1 MSVTKITAKCS
12 FNRHG
17 VRICYPPQNGP
28 SGGGITAVAPVGY
41 LLRVKTVGTGDVV
54 LTAEAAA
61 VTDDGTSIS
70 IGRDVAGSAASI
82 YAQNGSLLSYG
93 AFTDVNFTLSVSNPS
108 FQSSSIVGSSNA
120 SSLLS
125 LDSKK
130 VTIYGQTTG
139 EGGKLTLEYDKA
151 TLETTTPAH
160 PAFIKLDTGEAYL
173 QSISVPNGAATAIGV
188 NSSGKIVPVT
198 SGGGTVTSVSGTAN
212 RISSTGG
219 ATPVI
224 DIDAAY
230 VGQTSIT
237 TIGTITTGTVPA
249 SHVSAGT
256 FGTGAYVMDT
266 SLTNPI
272 LIGGTGTTSTLT
284 FRPTSG
290 NSTTGADFIWQTG
303 NNGATERMRM
313 LNAGNLIIG
322 GTTLV
327 NTNELL
333 SVQGST
339 NGNVNYAIRNATA
352 GTAAR
357 ASAAIMSG
365 GLGLYINALSTSYT
379 TSGINVTGKATILTD
394 MLGLNIGT
402 TSAQSLQFWTN
413 NTQKA
418 FIPSTGGLIVGTA
431 ALATNATGG
440 FLYIPT
446 CAGTPTGVPTAQT
459 GTVPMV
465 WDSTNKKF
473 YIYDGSWLGGTAP
486 GVFS

>member
-54 LTAEAAA
+54 LTAEASHISESTYSLSAFIDGAGSTVEFAA
-61 VTDDGTSIS
+61 SDSTTGDFSDFQLLPTQAYLSNFDGT
-70 IGRDVAGSAASI
+70 
-82 YAQNGSLLSYG
+82 
-93 AFTDVNFTLSVSNPS
+93 
-108 FQSSSIVGSSNA
+108 NA
-120 SSLLS
+120 SFFKLL
-125 LDSKK
+125 
-130 VTIYGQTTG
+130 G
-139 EGGKLTLEYDKA
+139 A
-151 TLETTTPAH
+151 
-160 PAFIKLDTGEAYL
+160 EAYL
-173 QSISVPNGAATAIGV
+173 QSISIPNGVATAIGV

-237 TIGTITTGTVPA
+237 TIGTISTGTVPA

-256 FGTGAYVMDT
+256 FGTGAYVIDT
-266 SLTNPI
+266 SLTNPL
-272 LIGGTGTTSTLT
+272 LIGGTSTKSTLT
-284 FRPTSG
+284 FRTSSG
-290 NSTTGADFIWQTG
+290 NSTTNSDFIWQTG

-446 CAGTPTGVPTAQT
+446 CAGTPTGVPTTQT
-459 GTVPMV
+459 GTVAMV
-465 WDSTNKKF
+465 FDTTNSKF
-473 YIYDGSWLGGTAP
+473 YIYNGGWLGGTVP
-486 GVFS
+486 GAFI

>member
-1 MSVTKITAKCS
+1 
-12 FNRHG
+12 
-17 VRICYPPQNGP
+17 
-28 SGGGITAVAPVGY
+28 
-41 LLRVKTVGTGDVV
+41 LLRVLTIDGSGNVVTV
-54 LTAEAAA
+54 EASHISEDATSTYLDIDSPIAYLSISAA
-61 VTDDGTSIS
+61 DSGTS
-70 IGRDVAGSAASI
+70 DVGGFQAQPTFARI
-82 YAQNGSLLSYG
+82 YQKGG
-93 AFTDVNFTLSVSNPS
+93 IFE
-108 FQSSSIVGSSNA
+108 IV
-120 SSLLS
+120 
-125 LDSKK
+125 D
-130 VTIYGQTTG
+130 Q
-139 EGGKLTLEYDKA
+139 
-151 TLETTTPAH
+151 
-160 PAFIKLDTGEAYL
+160 EAYL
-173 QSISVPNGAATAIGV
+173 VTLSSPIATAGVIGIDTD
-188 NSSGKIVPVT
+188 GKLFTT
-198 SGGGTVTSVSGTAN
+198 SQGLVSVVGGTDISIDNTDPSNPIINYTGAGGGVTSVTGTAN

-237 TIGTITTGTVPA
+237 TIGTISTGTVPA

-272 LIGGTGTTSTLT
+272 LIGGTSTKSTLT
-284 FRPTSG
+284 FRTSSG
-290 NSTTGADFIWQTG
+290 NSTTGSDFIWQTG

-339 NGNVNYAIRNATA
+339 NGNINVAIRNATA
-352 GTAAR
+352 GSAAR
-357 ASAAIMSG
+357 ASQAIMSG
-365 GLGLYINALSTSYT
+365 GLGLYINALSSSYT

-431 ALATNATGG
+431 ALATNATAG